1 MNKQIEDKIKQLESN
16 YKFER
21 LEKQLFIGK
30 VMEII
35 GSEKATELLRE
46 SKEAIKQLKNGL

>member
-1 MNKQIEDKIKQLESN
+1 MNEKIEEIENK

-35 GSEKATELLRE
+35 GSEKAIE
-46 SKEAIKQLKNGL
+46 QLKNGL

>member
-1 MNKQIEDKIKQLESN
+1 MTQEEKIKQLENN

-35 GSEKATELLRE
+35 GSEKATELLKE
-46 SKEAIKQLKNGL
+46 SKEAIEQLKNGL

>member
-1 MNKQIEDKIKQLESN
+1 MNEKIEEIENK

-46 SKEAIKQLKNGL
+46 SKEAIEQLKNGL

>member
-1 MNKQIEDKIKQLESN
+1 MNQQIEDKIKELEN
-16 YKFER
+16 KYKFER

-35 GSEKATELLRE
+35 GSEKATKLLRE
-46 SKEAIKQLKNGL
+46 SKEAIEQLKNGL

>member
-1 MNKQIEDKIKQLESN
+1 MKPTEKAKELENK

-30 VMEII
+30 VTEVI
-35 GSEKATELLRE
+35 GDEKTIELLKE
-46 SKEAIKQLKNGL
+46 SKEAIEQLKNGL